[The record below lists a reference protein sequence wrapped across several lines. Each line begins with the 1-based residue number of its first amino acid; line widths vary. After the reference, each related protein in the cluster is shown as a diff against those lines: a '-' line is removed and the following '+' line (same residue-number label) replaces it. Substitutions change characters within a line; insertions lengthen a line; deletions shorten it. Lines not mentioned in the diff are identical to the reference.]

1 MQNDYY
7 EKRDENCRKTVEE
20 ILKELPSF
28 AADYFIGIENVT
40 SPLTR
45 KNYAYDLRI
54 FFRFLTEK
62 LFRNKKPNEISLNDL
77 ENLCADDLERFSGYL
92 SSYEING
99 KRVYCK
105 EYAKARKIASIRSFY
120 KYLFRRDRI
129 NANVAAKVS
138 MPKLHEKEIIRLE
151 DAELSALL
159 SVVEN
164 GEGLTARQ
172 KAAHARTKVR
182 DVAIITLFLG
192 TGIRISE
199 LVGLNVED
207 IDFAVNGFRVT
218 RKGGNRV
225 ILYFSD
231 EIKQPLLEW
240 MAHREKRPNL
250 PKSERALFVSEQDRR
265 ITVRAVENLVKKYS
279 KIVTPLKK
287 ITPHKLRSTFGTNL
301 YRQTGDIYVVAD
313 VLGHSDVNT
322 TKRHYAAISDDIR
335 RAAANAVSLGTQ
347 KPKNADIPNLTPLTN
362 ENPDG
367 LI

>member
-1 MQNDYY
+1 MRNDYY
-7 EKRDENCRKTVEE
+7 EKRDENCRKTVDE
-20 ILKELPSF
+20 ILNELPSF
-28 AADYFIGIENVT
+28 AADYFIGVENVT

-54 FFRFLTEK
+54 FFRFLCEK
-62 LFRNKKPNEISLNDL
+62 LFRGKKPKEITLSDL
-77 ENLCADDLERFSGYL
+77 ENLRADDLERFSGYL

-99 KRVYCK
+99 KHVYCK
-105 EYAKARKIASIRSFY
+105 EYAKARKIASVRSFY
-120 KYLFRRDRI
+120 KYLFTRDRI
-129 NANVAAKVS
+129 KTNVAAKVS

-151 DAELSALL
+151 ENELSALL
-159 SVVEN
+159 SVVES
-164 GEGLTARQ
+164 GSGLTSRQ

-182 DVAIITLFLG
+182 DVAMITLFLG

-207 IDFAVNGFRVT
+207 IDFSINSFRIT

-225 ILYFSD
+225 ILYFS
-231 EIKQPLLEW
+231 EQVKAPLQDWITLR
-240 MAHREKRPNL
+240 AKRPNL
-250 PKSERALFVSEQDRR
+250 PKTENALFVSEQDRR

-279 KIVTPLKK
+279 QIVTPLKK

-335 RAAANAVSLGTQ
+335 RAAAKSVFLGSRQENNASSFEELPHST
-347 KPKNADIPNLTPLTN
+347 D
-362 ENPDG
+362 EN
-367 LI
+367 

>member
-1 MQNDYY
+1 MRNDYY
-7 EKRDENCRKTVEE
+7 EKRDENCRKTVDE
-20 ILKELPSF
+20 ILNELPSY
-28 AADYFIGIENVT
+28 AADYFIGIENIT

-54 FFRFLTEK
+54 FFRFLCEK
-62 LFRNKKPNEISLNDL
+62 LFRNKKPSEITLEDL
-77 ENLCADDLERFSGYL
+77 ENLRTDDLERYSGYL

-99 KRVYCK
+99 KREYCK
-105 EYAKARKIASIRSFY
+105 EHAKARKIASVRSFY
-120 KYLFRRDRI
+120 KYLFNRDRI
-129 NANVAAKVS
+129 NTNVAAKLS

-151 DAELSALL
+151 DGELSSLL
-159 SVVEN
+159 TVVEN
-164 GEGLTARQ
+164 GDGLTPRQ
-172 KAAHARTKVR
+172 KVAHQKTKVR
-182 DVAIITLFLG
+182 DVAMITLFLG

-207 IDFAVNGFRVT
+207 VDFSVNGFRVT

-231 EIKQPLLEW
+231 QVKAPLQEW
-240 MAHREKRPNL
+240 IAFREKRPNL
-250 PKSERALFVSEQDRR
+250 PKTEKALFVSEQDRR

-335 RAAANAVSLGTQ
+335 RAAANSVFLGNQ
-347 KPKNADIPNLTPLTN
+347 HNNDAPNVTDLPHLPDN
-362 ENPDG
+362 EEP
-367 LI
+367 

>member
-1 MQNDYY
+1 MRNDYY
-7 EKRDENCRKTVEE
+7 EKRDEDCRKTVEE
-20 ILKELPSF
+20 ILNELPSF

-54 FFRFLTEK
+54 FFRFLCEK
-62 LFRNKKPNEISLNDL
+62 LFRNKKPREITLLDL
-77 ENLCADDLERFSGYL
+77 ESLRTDDLERFSGYL

-99 KRVYCK
+99 KREYCK
-105 EYAKARKIASIRSFY
+105 EHAKARKIASVRSFY
-120 KYLFRRDRI
+120 KYLFNRDRI
-129 NANVAAKVS
+129 NTNVAAKLS

-151 DAELSALL
+151 DFELSSLL
-159 SVVEN
+159 SVVES
-164 GEGLTARQ
+164 GDGLTPRQ
-172 KAAHARTKVR
+172 KAAHAHTKVR
-182 DVAIITLFLG
+182 DTAIITLFLG

-199 LVGLNVED
+199 LVGLNVDD
-207 IDFAVNGFRVT
+207 IDFSVNGFRIT

-231 EIKQPLLEW
+231 QVKAPLLEW
-240 MAHREKRPNL
+240 ISARETRPDL
-250 PKSERALFVSEQDRR
+250 PKTENALFVSEQDRR

-279 KIVTPLKK
+279 QIVTPLKK

-335 RAAANAVSLGTQ
+335 KAAANSVFLGKQQ
-347 KPKNADIPNLTPLTN
+347 KDEEITPSELPYLSD
-362 ENPDG
+362 EDAQS
-367 LI
+367 